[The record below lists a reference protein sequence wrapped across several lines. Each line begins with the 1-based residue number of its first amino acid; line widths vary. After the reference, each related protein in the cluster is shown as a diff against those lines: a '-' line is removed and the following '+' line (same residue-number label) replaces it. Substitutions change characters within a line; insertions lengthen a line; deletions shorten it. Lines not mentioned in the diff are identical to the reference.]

1 MNSLASKVSI
11 GTVSAIVGL
20 WFMLD
25 PWPVIGWVTPNQYN
39 EDMSVV
45 TDFRDEWK
53 CDEWDEELRD
63 LLKEQAAGNTSTD
76 LAEDIRRLRQK
87 MDKLNCGRFD
97 D

>member
-1 MNSLASKVSI
+1 MNLKIGSVSL
-11 GTVSAIVGL
+11 SAIATVVGL

-25 PWPVIGWVTPNQYN
+25 PWPKFGWITPNQHN
-39 EDMSVV
+39 EDMSVI

-63 LLKEQAAGNTSTD
+63 LLKQQAAGDTSTD
-76 LAEDIRRLRQK
+76 TAEDIRRLREK
-87 MDKLNCGRFD
+87 MNKLNCGRFD